1 MLHDAF
7 ANSCEQLR
15 RRGLLAPLAIEYQFV
30 IRAKEKVDLDLPLAA
45 TPRVKMRR
53 QMVRGVE
60 PEIQAFQDN
69 DLYLSR
75 ARLGFIEPPEYEYT
89 SYRTDWQSVAL
100 DRCPVLLT
108 SGMPSWGLLA
118 FRHLFVPK
126 SAPKPVHC
134 LTAFESAPFVFK
146 RLERVGDWC
155 FEQGSGRSK
164 IPKWVEP
171 ITLRL
176 TFSETPKTFRASLA

>member
-1 MLHDAF
+1 MLHDGF
-7 ANSCEQLR
+7 ANSCEQLSR
-15 RRGLLAPLAIEYQFV
+15 RVLLAPLAIEYQFV
-30 IRAKEKVDLDLPLAA
+30 IRAKEKVDPDLPLAA

-69 DLYLSR
+69 DLYLSH
-75 ARLGFIEPPEYEYT
+75 ARLGFVEPPEYEYT
-89 SYRTDWQSVAL
+89 SYRTDWQSIAL

-108 SGMPSWGLLA
+108 SGS
-118 FRHLFVPK
+118 
-126 SAPKPVHC
+126 
-134 LTAFESAPFVFK
+134 ESAFIGSLRPPGEDGPKIFVFK

-164 IPKWVEP
+164 IPKWDSNP
-171 ITLRL
+171 
-176 TFSETPKTFRASLA
+176 

>member
-1 MLHDAF
+1 
-7 ANSCEQLR
+7 
-15 RRGLLAPLAIEYQFV
+15 
-30 IRAKEKVDLDLPLAA
+30 
-45 TPRVKMRR
+45 VKMRR

-69 DLYLSR
+69 DLYLSH

-89 SYRTDWQSVAL
+89 SYRTDWQSIAL
-100 DRCPVLLT
+100 DRCPVLLNSGSESALIGSLRPPGEDGPTIDDGRAGENDAAQNRCPFSPVFGASHSTIKRSHSTSCELLT

-126 SAPKPVHC
+126 SAPKPVPC

-155 FEQGSGRSK
+155 PV
-164 IPKWVEP
+164 I
-171 ITLRL
+171 
-176 TFSETPKTFRASLA
+176 TFSETPRTFRPSLA